1 MRRGNREDVV
11 SRSKIATFESRATK
25 QTAVRAPR
33 NLMKYLIDVHDAAM
47 AAGCR
52 IREWRLTHDQIK
64 ALQDE
69 SGGLVRPWPPGDPRL
84 RFDGI
89 PIRVVGQG
97 HFA

>member
-1 MRRGNREDVV
+1 MRRGNREDEVV
-11 SRSKIATFESRATK
+11 RPKIVAAESKATQ
-25 QTAVRAPR
+25 QTAARAPR
-33 NLMKYLIDVHDAAM
+33 NLMEYLIDVHDVAM

-89 PIRVVGQG
+89 PIRIVGQG
-97 HFA
+97 NFA